1 MVCLWLWKHPCQCS
15 LHKQA
20 VFCLERHPFVW
31 NVMVFYSTCGTSAVQ
46 SPLEAATLSISA
58 EPLSPGVCAIHQCNP
73 QQNESHIILIP
84 KTIGNREGD
93 CVRKVVRGDKHNL
106 RKSANR
112 KAQISVIPS
121 THWHHRI
128 SILVESPLL
137 TIACACTCTCLDHDE
152 RSHDQFEIPFHQT
165 ASCSFLPG
173 WVSRQRKRTD
183 WKDFHHTPHQPK
195 PFLWSKCPLLWSKGL
210 LKMSFSL
217 ELRGS
222 AGWPAFCAA

>member
-1 MVCLWLWKHPCQCS
+1 
-15 LHKQA
+15 
-20 VFCLERHPFVW
+20 
-31 NVMVFYSTCGTSAVQ
+31 MVFYSTRGTSAVQ

-58 EPLSPGVCAIHQCNP
+58 EPLWPGVCAIHQCNP

-84 KTIGNREGD
+84 KTIGNRQGD
-93 CVRKVVRGDKHNL
+93 CVREVVRGDKHNL

-121 THWHHRI
+121 THWHHGI
-128 SILVESPLL
+128 SILVKSPLL
-137 TIACACTCTCLDHDE
+137 AIACACTCTCLDRDE

-195 PFLWSKCPLLWSKGL
+195 PFSVIKVSSSVIKGSAEDVVLFRAQGFCWLASFLCCLDYRSKSLWPNGL
-210 LKMSFSL
+210 LKML
-217 ELRGS
+217 
-222 AGWPAFCAA
+222 